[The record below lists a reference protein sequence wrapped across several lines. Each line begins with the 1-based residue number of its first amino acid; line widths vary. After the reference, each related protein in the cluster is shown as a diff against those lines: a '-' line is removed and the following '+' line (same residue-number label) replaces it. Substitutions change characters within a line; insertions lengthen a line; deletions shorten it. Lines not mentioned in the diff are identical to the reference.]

1 MHSKS
6 YRKALPRLGAKA
18 GSAAT
23 VPLNKKIETYK
34 LVFDLLKHLT
44 TLSSGSILL
53 LITLV
58 EKVFKTPPP
67 KIILQW
73 AFGSFLLAIGLCV
86 VAMVL
91 IAFNASDGELKG
103 RELTTFASAASLGGV
118 LFLIGIAYTVVAA
131 IPNLI

>member
-1 MHSKS
+1 MHSKI
-6 YRKALPRLGAKA
+6 YRKALPRLEAKA
-18 GSAAT
+18 GNAVAA
-23 VPLNKKIETYK
+23 PLNKKIETYK

-58 EKVFKTPPP
+58 EKVFKT

-86 VAMVL
+86 VAMIL

-131 IPNLI
+131 IPNLV